1 MENLLDEQIAKMFA
15 IGESCVWFGK
25 PQKKCHVL
33 GAVLKMLPFALLWL
47 AFDSIFI
54 IACFVGDFAGE
65 IPGVVWGIIVP
76 FFAFHLMPVWLWIA
90 GIVKAVAG
98 YKNITYCVTNERII
112 VKTGLVGTDIRSV
125 LLKEVDSIDLSVGFL
140 DKLCKTGDLK
150 VIGKTINLSFSDLV
164 NPEEVYTILNNCVMQ
179 AKEIINE

>member
-1 MENLLDEQIAKMFA
+1 MEGVLDEQIAKMFA
-15 IGESCVWFGK
+15 INETCVWYGK

-33 GAVLKMLPFALLWL
+33 GAVIKMLPFVLLWL

-54 IACFVGDFAGE
+54 VGMIFG
-65 IPGVVWGIIVP
+65 GVADEAPSFIWAIIVP
-76 FFAFHLMPVWLWIA
+76 FFAFHLMPVWIWIA

-125 LLKEVDSIDLSVGFL
+125 LLKEVDSIDLSVSFL

-150 VIGKTINLSFSDLV
+150 VIGKTINLSFTDLI

>member
-1 MENLLDEQIAKMFA
+1 
-15 IGESCVWFGK
+15 
-25 PQKKCHVL
+25 
-33 GAVLKMLPFALLWL
+33 
-47 AFDSIFI
+47 
-54 IACFVGDFAGE
+54 
-65 IPGVVWGIIVP
+65 
-76 FFAFHLMPVWLWIA
+76 MPVWLWIA